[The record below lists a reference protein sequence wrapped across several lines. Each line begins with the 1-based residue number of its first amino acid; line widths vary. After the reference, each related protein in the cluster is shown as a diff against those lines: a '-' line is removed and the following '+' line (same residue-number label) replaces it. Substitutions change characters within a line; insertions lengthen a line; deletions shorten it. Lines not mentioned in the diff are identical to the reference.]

1 MIKHVCKHAATRRLH
16 NAEVTYLY
24 FCNALAEHTGYQ
36 TVLPLITGMPDYKL
50 ATSLFKTE

>member
-24 FCNALAEHTGYQ
+24 FGNALAEHTGYQ
-36 TVLPLITGMPDYKL
+36 TVLPLITRMPDNKL